1 VRGCGTGAHTRRAP
15 QALALAEGKL
25 RGDVGGRWHVHHH
38 PHATAGADAA
48 EERALALAEGKLHG
62 DVGGRWHVHHHP
74 HATRGRDA
82 AEERALA
89 LAEGEV
95 HGDVGGRWHVH
106 QHPHSIA
113 GSDEHEKRALA
124 LAEGKVHP
132 HPYGR
137 AHAAARNGAAEE
149 RALRLAEGKEGAS
162 ARKSIAAGHAT
173 GHCQARGG
181 ACDHPDQVGPPEVR
195 VLPRPR
201 ALSLTYTSH
210 ALPFATPRPLL
221 PPAPASSMSSGRV

>member
-1 VRGCGTGAHTRRAP
+1 MPRAPRAARRCAVRGCGTGAHTRRAP

-25 RGDVGGRWHVHHH
+25 R
-38 PHATAGADAA
+38 
-48 EERALALAEGKLHG
+48 G

-173 GHCQARGG
+173 AIAKHEEEPVTIQTKW
-181 ACDHPDQVGPPEVR
+181 GPLR
-195 VLPRPR
+195 CGCSL
-201 ALSLTYTSH
+201 AL
-210 ALPFATPRPLL
+210 
-221 PPAPASSMSSGRV
+221 APCP